1 MTKEPDYPLKQ
12 IVEVKKK
19 RVEEAERVVMEK
31 KLALEKEQ
39 KKLAEVEAARDV
51 VLRHYQEKLTQLR
64 EVLDAGTNSTTIK
77 QMKDYLKIVKDK
89 LEKEQVKVKEQQK
102 NVDAA
107 LKNLEAAQKVLK
119 EKRQEADKLDIHQE
133 QWTKEAKTEMRKEE
147 EKQQDEVGTTIFLSQ
162 KKKRQPPT

>member
-1 MTKEPDYPLKQ
+1 MKEPDYPLKQ
-12 IVEVKKK
+12 IIEVKKK

-31 KLALEKEQ
+31 KAALEKEQ

-51 VLRHYQEKLTQLR
+51 VLHHYQDKLTQLR
-64 EVLDAGTNSTTIK
+64 AELDAGGTNTTTIK

-102 NVDAA
+102 QVDAA
-107 LKNLEAAQKVLK
+107 MKNLEAAQKVLK
-119 EKRQEADKLDIHQE
+119 EKRQEADKLDIHKE
-133 QWTKEAKTEMRKEE
+133 QWTKAAKIEMHKEE
-147 EKQQDEVGTTIFLSQ
+147 EKQQDEVGTTIFISQ